1 MTRQCSKVHAS
12 YHGHTLRDFF
22 QLCTFP
28 SVNLQ
33 KILTKIAWIHL
44 SPLLLFHGVDV
55 LHHLPYVKSVCVLW
69 ENLILYFYH
78 SNFVSF
84 KLLSCFCSQNLF
96 KLFQIHTFPV
106 FASEALDVAYLL
118 SVRHIKTIPTSNAI
132 LAFTW
137 KSSNFSSSLN
147 KIKMINRCDQK

>member
-1 MTRQCSKVHAS
+1 MRAIMA
-12 YHGHTLRDFF
+12 TLFEIFF
-22 QLCTFP
+22 NF
-28 SVNLQ
+28 
-33 KILTKIAWIHL
+33 AL
-44 SPLLLFHGVDV
+44 SPRSIFIRSSQRSLGFT
-55 LHHLPYVKSVCVLW
+55 LPRSCSSMESMCFITYVKSVCVPS

-78 SNFVSF
+78 SYFVGF

-137 KSSNFSSSLN
+137 KSSNFSSSL
-147 KIKMINRCDQK
+147 KKSFVVF